1 VQGCIRRLGEVSAT
15 AGILGFGVATSSGR
29 AKRAKGALS
38 LGTHIV
44 RQACLAAGLEVLDLE
59 ADPSAARSASVVM
72 AGLFWW
78 EHLPEFIAR
87 LAAMG
92 IEPRRWKRSP
102 GRPWVFV
109 GGQLPSYN
117 PGPFREFAD
126 LACVGDGEVAA
137 PEALRI
143 LLGGGSPRDCAGI
156 PGIYVS
162 AIDEQVEWQQ
172 VDDIGGSVRWP
183 FRNTVREESDSGV
196 VHVEEYEHRLEVARG
211 CRRKCM
217 FCGVS
222 WTKRY
227 RELATD
233 DAVRAV
239 ALSPG
244 SVKAFAPDPLRHSG
258 WAKIDEAFRASGKAN
273 SAGDISTVEIL
284 AHGLGRGGTHLVG
297 VDGLSARLRAAVGKP
312 LPAGDM
318 QRVLA
323 VASREAGALH
333 VYQIVDYPRETPED
347 YVEWITTLRDAEIGR
362 DRFVL
367 TVGLNTFNPTPHTP
381 MQWEGIRLD
390 ADPMAEY
397 WRAVNAILP
406 ADPARR
412 LQHKMLARPFGPG
425 RRMREAAVLRG
436 GPELT
441 PLYLALAAHSGKLET
456 VARLRAAAR
465 TLGILP
471 ALDET
476 VCERDPSV
484 LAPWERRV
492 RGPYPRATLLAARA
506 AFRRRA
512 GVG

>member
-1 VQGCIRRLGEVSAT
+1 MSAS
-15 AGILGFGVATSSGR
+15 AGIFGFGVATSSGR
-29 AKRAKGALS
+29 AKRVKGALS

-44 RQACLAAGLEVLDLE
+44 RQACVAEGLEVVDLE
-59 ADPSAARSASVVM
+59 ADPTAARSVDVIM

-92 IEPRRWKRSP
+92 IEPRRWKRSV

-117 PGPFREFAD
+117 PGPFREIAD
-126 LACVGDGEVAA
+126 LACVGDGEVAT
-137 PEALRI
+137 PMALRV
-143 LLGGGSPRDCAGI
+143 LLAGGTPRDCAGI

-162 AIDEQVEWQQ
+162 EIDEQVEWQQ
-172 VDDIGGSVRWP
+172 VDDISGSVRWP
-183 FRNTVREESDSGV
+183 FHNTVREQSDAGV
-196 VHVEEYEHRLEVARG
+196 VHVEEYERRLEIARG

-227 RELATD
+227 RELPTD
-233 DAVRAV
+233 DAVRSV

-244 SVKAFAPDPLRHSG
+244 SIKAFAPDPLRHSG
-258 WAKIDEAFRASGKAN
+258 WTKIDEAFRASGKAN

-284 AHGLGRGGTHLVG
+284 AHGLGRGGTHLTG

-312 LPAGDM
+312 LSRDDM
-318 QRVLA
+318 GRVLSR
-323 VASREAGALH
+323 ASCEAGALH
-333 VYQIVDYPRETPED
+333 VYQVVDYPSETPDD
-347 YVEWITTLRDAEIGR
+347 YVEWLTTLRDAEIGR

-381 MQWEGIRLD
+381 LQWEGIRLD
-390 ADPMAEY
+390 SDPMAEY
-397 WRAVNAILP
+397 WAAVNSILP
-406 ADPARR
+406 ADPSRR

-441 PLYLALAAHSGKLET
+441 PLYFALAAHGGQLET

-465 TLGILP
+465 KLGVLP
-471 ALDET
+471 ALEET
-476 VCERDPSV
+476 VGSRDPGI
-484 LAPWERRV
+484 LAPWEQRV
-492 RGPYPRATLLAARA
+492 RGPYPRATLLAARG
-506 AFRRRA
+506 AFHRRA
-512 GVG
+512 GAC